1 MSSGFTLMLS
11 PRVGLAERDSLQ
23 TVHKVSLV
31 GDCTDSSKPLL
42 SSAQENGLKGAG
54 SELANVG
61 RFLSEDF
68 HSILEES
75 DSPPAKRSDTMLVNS
90 TYTHSSVSSTKREPV
105 LFASHSFPPEKA
117 PPSAVSLDTASSPGN
132 GSCWNVRSEVQQ
144 GSESEAGRRSW
155 AEFAAPAGGRGKGSE
170 TGITN
175 AGSGSYAQLAESGS
189 EYDDDFFTGIFT
201 ATRVELPA
209 SPTDTDPDPD
219 LNMEALVDTLRSMES
234 PSRNRTMQRASTQPF
249 SSLPPIREDIPSPVS
264 APASSPTVP
273 KETSISLPLDLGLNW
288 SVTKDMRSPFTMM
301 KGKLDSEGKGRTI
314 ILPSRASAISSIV
327 MRKGLPDLS
336 VEEGAHLNGGSFLG
350 TSRLDN
356 SLLFSG
362 YRPDQPDGIGKASSQ
377 RTLFRTASLPD
388 VNQDHE
394 RLSGPPKGLD
404 LLGSGVSRY
413 DRLSFLTSPSH
424 SLTGAAEQSRISR
437 APLFLH
443 SPTMEVAAL
452 TSAPLPGLPL
462 DAPVKYPTPPSLQR
476 SLSSEGT
483 SIRTPVCND
492 IGMDFGKSQEPKPER
507 QFVTKYRAF
516 PDAYRTKEKEHGKL
530 NPRPGKMVIYDQPGL
545 RGNWIEVHSDVID
558 ATGWKLPESISIR
571 VVRGGWVLYEKPEF
585 KGKKIALD
593 EGNIELTNLFG
604 PQGNDQCPTQNGTGE
619 FGEDGSDAEPDQP
632 RRFAI
637 GSLRRAV
644 RDYSVPEICL
654 FPEEDAEGKKVIFR
668 DTTDDARIYGFPIK
682 ANSIIINAGLWLVFA
697 EPFFQGVPRVLEV
710 GGFPKPKSWSDT
722 EPYVSSLHPLK
733 IGEPRVEKLN
743 EPKLVIY
750 EKPYFTGKSREIYT
764 SARDFMTR
772 ESQQQTV
779 VMYSAGSIK
788 VIGGIWAGYEKEGFR
803 GHQYLLEEGD
813 YHDWRVWGGCDN
825 ELRSVRVIQ
834 TDLTEPMLVMFE
846 MTNEEEDR
854 DEERT
859 FEVTEAVPD
868 VELFG
873 FRTVTRS
880 IHVLSGAWV
889 AYSHV
894 DYSGNQYV
902 LEKGFYNNCI
912 DWGAEDNRICSIQPI
927 LRASAVGPAV
937 HSELLLYSETGFQ
950 GLCQVYNKSHES
962 FLKQP
967 SVQSCRVM
975 GGSWVLYDDTD
986 FMGNQYVLSEGHYVN
1001 LTSMGCPSS
1010 CTIRSV
1016 KSVPM
1021 LFAVPSISLFGL
1033 ECFEGR
1039 EITLDT
1045 EVSNIMAEG
1054 FNPHFLSVRVN
1065 TGCWVLCEHT
1075 NYRGRQFLLEPI
1087 EITNWHKFSSISS
1100 IGSIYPIRTTQRL
1113 FRIRYKESGRFMSVQ
1128 GGVDTLKS
1136 GRVVVS
1142 EHVEGMSDI
1151 WFYQD
1156 GLIKNKLA
1164 QNMSLQVIGNVES
1177 GAKVVLWSETRTPIQ
1192 MWSAKLSGAIASLT
1206 FPGFVLDV
1214 KGGNTYDKEHVIVGN
1229 EAEENASELWEL
1241 EFI

>member
-1 MSSGFTLMLS
+1 ALSTVTEESDTQSPTVTVPGSDTEMSSGFTLMLS

-23 TVHKVSLV
+23 TVHKVSL
-31 GDCTDSSKPLL
+31 
-42 SSAQENGLKGAG
+42 
-54 SELANVG
+54 
-61 RFLSEDF
+61 
-68 HSILEES
+68 
-75 DSPPAKRSDTMLVNS
+75 
-90 TYTHSSVSSTKREPV
+90 
-105 LFASHSFPPEKA
+105 
-117 PPSAVSLDTASSPGN
+117 
-132 GSCWNVRSEVQQ
+132 
-144 GSESEAGRRSW
+144 
-155 AEFAAPAGGRGKGSE
+155 
-170 TGITN
+170 
-175 AGSGSYAQLAESGS
+175 LAESGS

-927 LRASAVGPAV
+927 LR
-937 HSELLLYSETGFQ
+937 
-950 GLCQVYNKSHES
+950 LCSLYNKSHES